1 MHNPSTTMRAWDL
14 IGAIKRSPLAD
25 LVSLPY
31 FILRSSTAGGAV
43 LAGLIQTFVFARVL
57 TPEQFSIF
65 ILVGALGLTM
75 WTFDFGLPKIL
86 FVRMRA
92 RHLAGKSKDAVA
104 GQADALFAFYAL
116 LVTSAALLCFGIL
129 ATRPSVALLDAAQ
142 YALFF
147 LYCAINLAWFVLR
160 NLSVATDEFVFFESL
175 EVVRRIG
182 HIAIILSMLIG
193 LPLPACLIAVN
204 LLWAVLFVLMTRR
217 LFQRGAMTLKARGIA
232 SRLMLFFRENGHS
245 ALRTGAHAACEIY
258 THNLPYFVVPF
269 AFGLGAPT
277 IILDTTFKVFFGALV
292 LYSAASD
299 ILVPRQTRAF
309 AENDSPTLIR
319 ATLAAIGLSAVPG
332 LLIAALLLFGGARL
346 FALLLASS
354 ATMPAAATPIILILL
369 AAGIAKTAGNSL
381 LQHTGS
387 FLVMSRI
394 SIGIAAAL
402 SVAVLAAIWARLD
415 MIGLLTVYAAVY
427 AAGGLFYLWFSLAGP
442 VRAARKDRTC

>member
-1 MHNPSTTMRAWDL
+1 MHTPSTTMRAWDL
-14 IGAIKRSPLAD
+14 IGAIKRSPFAD
-25 LVSLPY
+25 LVSLPF
-31 FILRSSTAGGAV
+31 FILRSSSAGGAV
-43 LAGLIQTFVFARVL
+43 IAGLIQTFVFARVL
-57 TPEQFSIF
+57 PPEQFSIF

-92 RHLAGKSKDAVA
+92 RHLAGEDKEPIA
-104 GQADALFAFYAL
+104 GQADALFAFYVL
-116 LVTSAALLCFGIL
+116 LIGSAALLCFAFL
-129 ATRPSVALLDAAQ
+129 VTRPAVAFADAVQ
-142 YALFF
+142 YGLFF
-147 LYCAINLAWFVLR
+147 LFCALNLPWFVLR

-175 EVVRRIG
+175 EVARRIG
-182 HIAIILSMLIG
+182 HMAVILTMLIG
-193 LPLPACLIAVN
+193 LPMPACLIAVN
-204 LLWAVLFVLMTRR
+204 LMWVVLFVLMTRR
-217 LFQRGAMTLKARGIA
+217 LLRRGAMTLKMRGIA
-232 SRLMLFFRENGHS
+232 SRLSLFFRENGSS
-245 ALRTGAHAACEIY
+245 AVRTGAHAACEIY
-258 THNLPYFVVPF
+258 THNLPYLVVPL

-292 LYSAASD
+292 LYSAACD

-309 AENDSPTLIR
+309 AEQDSRTLVR
-319 ATLAAIGLSAVPG
+319 ATLAALGLSAVPA
-332 LLIAALLLFGGARL
+332 LLIGALLLFGGDRL
-346 FALLLASS
+346 FAILLASS
-354 ATMPAAATPIILILL
+354 ATMPAAATPIILTLL

-402 SVAVLAAIWARLD
+402 SVVVLAAIWARLD
-415 MIGLLTVYAAVY
+415 MIGLLTAYAAVY